1 MSYPTVKLKD
11 ISLIKTGKLDS
22 NAAVADGVYPFFTCD
37 PNTLRINDW
46 AYDFLFPRKASL
58 KNVVISKA

>member
-37 PNTLRINDW
+37 PTTLGLTIGHMT
-46 AYDFLFPRKASL
+46 L
-58 KNVVISKA
+58 KQFY